1 MYTWQGNE
9 TFFTLLVQ
17 VERKKTYFYEVTGF
31 CFMTVTLKNYAIK
44 MSIIYLDAS
53 KV

>member
-1 MYTWQGNE
+1 MKLQG
-9 TFFTLLVQ
+9 FF
-17 VERKKTYFYEVTGF
+17 YDFA
-31 CFMTVTLKNYAIK
+31 LKNYAIK